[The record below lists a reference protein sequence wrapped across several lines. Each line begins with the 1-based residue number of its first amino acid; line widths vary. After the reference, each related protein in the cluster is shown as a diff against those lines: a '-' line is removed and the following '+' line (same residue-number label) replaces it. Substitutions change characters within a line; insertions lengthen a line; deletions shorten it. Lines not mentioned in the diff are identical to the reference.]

1 MEHGNNFLV
10 NRGHNKIQ
18 NLKIFIKRQTSDTL
32 SDNEWQRVTTSDNE
46 GYKELERLILFE
58 LNSEVQCDLQ
68 KFKKL

>member
-46 GYKELERLILFE
+46 GYKE
-58 LNSEVQCDLQ
+58 
-68 KFKKL
+68 